1 MIDVISSKRLFSLVN
16 MSLRQIMCEV
26 SLQHDCFIRLVMVSK
41 HAYNYIMVVP
51 PLFWKM
57 SDIQIKPTDTF
68 SGTL

>member
-1 MIDVISSKRLFSLVN
+1 MINAISSKRLYSLVN

-26 SLQHDCFIRLVMVSK
+26 SRQHDCFIRLVMSTK
-41 HAYNYIMVVP
+41 HAEHYIMVAL

-68 SGTL
+68 